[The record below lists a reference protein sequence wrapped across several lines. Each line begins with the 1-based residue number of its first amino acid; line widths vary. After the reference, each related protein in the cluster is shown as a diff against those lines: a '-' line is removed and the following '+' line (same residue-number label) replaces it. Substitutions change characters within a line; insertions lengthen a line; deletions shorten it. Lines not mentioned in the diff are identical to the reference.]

1 MTNIINKSHD
11 KIQNIYSDNL
21 REIIDMLL
29 TKNPE
34 KRPNINEILTQ
45 NDFVKESYQ
54 SYVETKKK
62 SEIKSSIEC
71 ELKKLN
77 LQMNDIYSPMIKS
90 NYNSLAT
97 KNSNDPFDGFEIK
110 PLSKG
115 YDSTPVKTTKNII
128 SINSI
133 NSSNNESKNKI
144 SRNEHIKISIFK
156 LINKGLSL
164 EKIQLALLISLK
176 FKIIQLKMSF
186 SLAKNN

>member
-62 SEIKSSIEC
+62 SEIKNLLK
-71 ELKKLN
+71 ELRYFN
-77 LQMNDIYSPMIKS
+77 LSDM
-90 NYNSLAT
+90 
-97 KNSNDPFDGFEIK
+97 
-110 PLSKG
+110 LSE
-115 YDSTPVKTTKNII
+115 YQY
-128 SINSI
+128 
-133 NSSNNESKNKI
+133 
-144 SRNEHIKISIFK
+144 
-156 LINKGLSL
+156 L
-164 EKIQLALLISLK
+164 E
-176 FKIIQLKMSF
+176 
-186 SLAKNN
+186 

>member
-62 SEIKSSIEC
+62 SEIKSF
-71 ELKKLN
+71 
-77 LQMNDIYSPMIKS
+77 Q
-90 NYNSLAT
+90 
-97 KNSNDPFDGFEIK
+97 F
-110 PLSKG
+110 
-115 YDSTPVKTTKNII
+115 
-128 SINSI
+128 
-133 NSSNNESKNKI
+133 
-144 SRNEHIKISIFK
+144 
-156 LINKGLSL
+156 
-164 EKIQLALLISLK
+164 
-176 FKIIQLKMSF
+176 
-186 SLAKNN
+186 